1 MTIKKVIIVVLL
13 IMFVVPLFDTDNYLD
28 AANSWDYTVI
38 NIHTLL
44 KNKKVS
50 LDVLNI
56 MINKRMSTSMAE
68 ETNLIYFSTP
78 FNELPTYV
86 HEDFLNVRLVD
97 WISST

>member
-1 MTIKKVIIVVLL
+1 
-13 IMFVVPLFDTDNYLD
+13 MFVVPLFDTDNYLD